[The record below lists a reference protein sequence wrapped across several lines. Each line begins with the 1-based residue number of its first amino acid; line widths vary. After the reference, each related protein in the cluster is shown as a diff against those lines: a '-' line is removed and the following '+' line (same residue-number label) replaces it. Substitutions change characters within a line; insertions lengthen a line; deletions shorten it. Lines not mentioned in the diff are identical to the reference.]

1 MSKSQDTRSF
11 VLRVDAAT
19 MEALEAWADDEFRSI
34 NGQLQWILAD
44 ALRRS
49 GRLPGRRRARSG
61 RGVAPEEVA
70 PVEAAPEGAAPEGA
84 ASDGSVSARAGAEG
98 AGANSAAPEGIA
110 SVEAALEKPAPAGT
124 GTENAVPEGTWP
136 TADKAKNE
144 AKNETKTRPKA
155 IDEES

>member
-1 MSKSQDTRSF
+1 MSKSQDTKSF
-11 VLRVDAAT
+11 MLRVDAAA

-98 AGANSAAPEGIA
+98 AGANSAAPEGTA

-124 GTENAVPEGTWP
+124 GTENAVPEGTCP
-136 TADKAKNE
+136 AADKAKSE
-144 AKNETKTRPKA
+144 AKNETQR
-155 IDEES
+155 SNR

>member
-11 VLRVDAAT
+11 VLRVDAAA

-84 ASDGSVSARAGAEG
+84 ASDGSVSARAGAKG

-136 TADKAKNE
+136 AADKAKSE
-144 AKNETKTRPKA
+144 AKNETQR
-155 IDEES
+155 SNR

>member
-61 RGVAPEEVA
+61 RGVAPKEVA

-98 AGANSAAPEGIA
+98 AGANSAAPEGTA

-136 TADKAKNE
+136 AADKAKSE
-144 AKNETKTRPKA
+144 AKNETQR
-155 IDEES
+155 SNR

>member
-61 RGVAPEEVA
+61 RGVAPEGAA
-70 PVEAAPEGAAPEGA
+70 PVEAASEKTAPAGSGTENAAPEGA
-84 ASDGSVSARAGAEG
+84 C
-98 AGANSAAPEGIA
+98 
-110 SVEAALEKPAPAGT
+110 PA
-124 GTENAVPEGTWP
+124 
-136 TADKAKNE
+136 ADKAKSE
-144 AKNETKTRPKA
+144 AKNETKR
-155 IDEES
+155 SNR

>member
-61 RGVAPEEVA
+61 RGVAPE
-70 PVEAAPEGAAPEGA
+70 GAAPE
-84 ASDGSVSARAGAEG
+84 
-98 AGANSAAPEGIA
+98 
-110 SVEAALEKPAPAGT
+110 EAALEKPAPAGS
-124 GTENAVPEGTWP
+124 GTENAAPEG
-136 TADKAKNE
+136 AG
-144 AKNETKTRPKA
+144 TKG
-155 IDEES
+155 SQNG

>member
-11 VLRVDAAT
+11 VLRVDAAA

-98 AGANSAAPEGIA
+98 AGANSAAPEGTA

-124 GTENAVPEGTWP
+124 GTEDAVPEGTWP
-136 TADKAKNE
+136 AADKAKSE
-144 AKNETKTRPKA
+144 AKNETQR
-155 IDEES
+155 SNR

>member
-11 VLRVDAAT
+11 VLRVDAVT

-61 RGVAPEEVA
+61 RGV
-70 PVEAAPEGAAPEGA
+70 APEGAAPEGA

-124 GTENAVPEGTWP
+124 GTENAVPEGTCP
-136 TADKAKNE
+136 AADKAKSE
-144 AKNETKTRPKA
+144 AKNETQR
-155 IDEES
+155 SNR

>member
-11 VLRVDAAT
+11 VLRVDAAA

-84 ASDGSVSARAGAEG
+84 ASDGSVSVRAGAEG
-98 AGANSAAPEGIA
+98 DGANSAAPEGIA

-136 TADKAKNE
+136 AADKAKSE
-144 AKNETKTRPKA
+144 AKNETQR
-155 IDEES
+155 SNR

>member
-11 VLRVDAAT
+11 MLRVDAAA

-49 GRLPGRRRARSG
+49 GRLPGRRRAPSG

-84 ASDGSVSARAGAEG
+84 ASDGSVSARAGA
-98 AGANSAAPEGIA
+98 NSAAPEGTA

-124 GTENAVPEGTWP
+124 GTENAVPEGTCP
-136 TADKAKNE
+136 AADKAKSE
-144 AKNETKTRPKA
+144 AKNETQR
-155 IDEES
+155 SNR

>member
-1 MSKSQDTRSF
+1 MSKSQDTKSF
-11 VLRVDAAT
+11 MLRVDAAA

-70 PVEAAPEGAAPEGA
+70 PIEAAPEGAAPEGT

-98 AGANSAAPEGIA
+98 AGANSAAPEGTA

-124 GTENAVPEGTWP
+124 GTENAVPEGTCP
-136 TADKAKNE
+136 AADKAKSE
-144 AKNETKTRPKA
+144 AKNETQR
-155 IDEES
+155 SNR

>member
-49 GRLPGRRRARSG
+49 GRVPGRRRARSG

-98 AGANSAAPEGIA
+98 AGANSAAPEGTA

-124 GTENAVPEGTWP
+124 GTENAVPEGTCP
-136 TADKAKNE
+136 AADKAKSE
-144 AKNETKTRPKA
+144 AKNETQR
-155 IDEES
+155 SNR

>member
-70 PVEAAPEGAAPEGA
+70 PVEAAPEGAAPEGT
-84 ASDGSVSARAGAEG
+84 
-98 AGANSAAPEGIA
+98 A

-124 GTENAVPEGTWP
+124 GTENAVPEGTCP
-136 TADKAKNE
+136 AADKAKNE
-144 AKNETKTRPKA
+144 TQRSNR
-155 IDEES
+155 

>member
-11 VLRVDAAT
+11 VLRVDAVT

-136 TADKAKNE
+136 AADKAKSE
-144 AKNETKTRPKA
+144 AKNETQR
-155 IDEES
+155 SNR

>member
-1 MSKSQDTRSF
+1 MPKSQDTRSF

-61 RGVAPEEVA
+61 RGVAPE
-70 PVEAAPEGAAPEGA
+70 GAAPE
-84 ASDGSVSARAGAEG
+84 
-98 AGANSAAPEGIA
+98 
-110 SVEAALEKPAPAGT
+110 EAALEKPAPAGT
-124 GTENAVPEGTWP
+124 GTENAVPEG
-136 TADKAKNE
+136 AG
-144 AKNETKTRPKA
+144 TKG
-155 IDEES
+155 SQNG

>member
-11 VLRVDAAT
+11 VLRVDAAA

-98 AGANSAAPEGIA
+98 AGANSAAPEGTA

-136 TADKAKNE
+136 AADKAKSE
-144 AKNETKTRPKA
+144 AKNETQR
-155 IDEES
+155 SNG

>member
-11 VLRVDAAT
+11 VLRVDAAA

-136 TADKAKNE
+136 AADKAKSE
-144 AKNETKTRPKA
+144 AKNATQR
-155 IDEES
+155 SNR

>member
-11 VLRVDAAT
+11 VLRVDAAA

-124 GTENAVPEGTWP
+124 GTENAVPEGTCSA
-136 TADKAKNE
+136 ADKAKSE
-144 AKNETKTRPKA
+144 AKNETQR
-155 IDEES
+155 SNR

>member
-61 RGVAPEEVA
+61 RGVAPEGAAPEEVA

-84 ASDGSVSARAGAEG
+84 ALSG
-98 AGANSAAPEGIA
+98 AGTENAAPEGA
-110 SVEAALEKPAPAGT
+110 RLAAG
-124 GTENAVPEGTWP
+124 
-136 TADKAKNE
+136 KAKKRDQNQS
-144 AKNETKTRPKA
+144 KKQ
-155 IDEES
+155 

>member
-11 VLRVDAAT
+11 VLRVDAVT

-70 PVEAAPEGAAPEGA
+70 PVEAATEGAAPEGA

-98 AGANSAAPEGIA
+98 AGANSAAPEGTA

-136 TADKAKNE
+136 AADKAKSE
-144 AKNETKTRPKA
+144 AKNETQR
-155 IDEES
+155 SNR

>member
-1 MSKSQDTRSF
+1 MSKNQDTRSF
-11 VLRVDAAT
+11 VLRVDAAA

-98 AGANSAAPEGIA
+98 AGANSAAPEGTA

-124 GTENAVPEGTWP
+124 GTENAVPEGTCP
-136 TADKAKNE
+136 AADKAKSE
-144 AKNETKTRPKA
+144 AKNETQR
-155 IDEES
+155 SNR

>member
-11 VLRVDAAT
+11 MLRVDAAA

-98 AGANSAAPEGIA
+98 AGANSAAPEGTA

-124 GTENAVPEGTWP
+124 GTENAVPEGTCP
-136 TADKAKNE
+136 AADKAKSE
-144 AKNETKTRPKA
+144 AKNETQR
-155 IDEES
+155 SNR

>member
-11 VLRVDAAT
+11 VLRVDAAA

-70 PVEAAPEGAAPEGA
+70 PVEAAPVEAAPEGAAPEGA

-98 AGANSAAPEGIA
+98 AGANSAAPEGTA

-136 TADKAKNE
+136 AADKAKSE
-144 AKNETKTRPKA
+144 AKNETQR
-155 IDEES
+155 SNR

>member
-11 VLRVDAAT
+11 VLRVDAAA

-98 AGANSAAPEGIA
+98 AGANSAAPEGTA

-124 GTENAVPEGTWP
+124 GTENAVPEGTCLA
-136 TADKAKNE
+136 ADKAKSE
-144 AKNETKTRPKA
+144 AKNETQR
-155 IDEES
+155 SNR

>member
-70 PVEAAPEGAAPEGA
+70 PVEAVPEGAAPEGA

-98 AGANSAAPEGIA
+98 AGANSAAPEGTA

-124 GTENAVPEGTWP
+124 GTENAVPEGTCP
-136 TADKAKNE
+136 AADKAKSE
-144 AKNETKTRPKA
+144 AKNETQR
-155 IDEES
+155 SNR

>member
-98 AGANSAAPEGIA
+98 AGANSAAPEGTA

-136 TADKAKNE
+136 AADKAKSE
-144 AKNETKTRPKA
+144 AKNETQR
-155 IDEES
+155 SNR

>member
-11 VLRVDAAT
+11 VLRVDAAA

-98 AGANSAAPEGIA
+98 AGANSAAPEGTA

-124 GTENAVPEGTWP
+124 GTENAVPEGTCP
-136 TADKAKNE
+136 AADKAKSE
-144 AKNETKTRPKA
+144 TKNETQR
-155 IDEES
+155 SNR

>member
-49 GRLPGRRRARSG
+49 GRLPGRRRARSD

-70 PVEAAPEGAAPEGA
+70 PVEAAPEGAAPEGT
-84 ASDGSVSARAGAEG
+84 
-98 AGANSAAPEGIA
+98 A

-124 GTENAVPEGTWP
+124 GTENAVPEGTCP
-136 TADKAKNE
+136 AADKAKSE
-144 AKNETKTRPKA
+144 AKNETQR
-155 IDEES
+155 SNR

>member
-11 VLRVDAAT
+11 VLRVDAAA

-136 TADKAKNE
+136 AADKAKSE
-144 AKNETKTRPKA
+144 AKNETQR
-155 IDEES
+155 SNR

>member
-61 RGVAPEEVA
+61 RGVAPEGA
-70 PVEAAPEGAAPEGA
+70 PSVEAASEKTAPAGSGTENAAPEGAGTK
-84 ASDGSVSARAGAEG
+84 GSRNG
-98 AGANSAAPEGIA
+98 
-110 SVEAALEKPAPAGT
+110 
-124 GTENAVPEGTWP
+124 
-136 TADKAKNE
+136 
-144 AKNETKTRPKA
+144 
-155 IDEES
+155 

>member
-11 VLRVDAAT
+11 VLRVDAVT

-70 PVEAAPEGAAPEGA
+70 PVEAAPEG
-84 ASDGSVSARAGAEG
+84 
-98 AGANSAAPEGIA
+98 IA

-136 TADKAKNE
+136 AADKAKSE
-144 AKNETKTRPKA
+144 AKNETQR
-155 IDEES
+155 SNR

>member
-136 TADKAKNE
+136 AADKAKSE
-144 AKNETKTRPKA
+144 AKNETQR
-155 IDEES
+155 SNR

>member
-1 MSKSQDTRSF
+1 MSKSQDTKSF
-11 VLRVDAAT
+11 MLRVDAAA

-84 ASDGSVSARAGAEG
+84 ASDGSVSARAGA
-98 AGANSAAPEGIA
+98 NSAAPEGTA

-136 TADKAKNE
+136 AADKAKSE
-144 AKNETKTRPKA
+144 AKNETQR
-155 IDEES
+155 SNR

>member
-1 MSKSQDTRSF
+1 MSKSQDTKSF
-11 VLRVDAAT
+11 MLRVDAAA

-98 AGANSAAPEGIA
+98 AGANSAAPEGTA

-136 TADKAKNE
+136 AADKAKSE
-144 AKNETKTRPKA
+144 AKNETQR
-155 IDEES
+155 SNR

>member
-11 VLRVDAAT
+11 VLRVDAAA

-61 RGVAPEEVA
+61 RGV
-70 PVEAAPEGAAPEGA
+70 APEGAAPEGA

-124 GTENAVPEGTWP
+124 GTENAVPEGTCP
-136 TADKAKNE
+136 AADKAKSE
-144 AKNETKTRPKA
+144 AKNETQR
-155 IDEES
+155 SNR

>member
-11 VLRVDAAT
+11 VLRVDAAA

-70 PVEAAPEGAAPEGA
+70 PVEAAPVEAAPEGAAPEGA

-98 AGANSAAPEGIA
+98 AGANSAAPEGTA

-124 GTENAVPEGTWP
+124 GTENAVPEGTCP
-136 TADKAKNE
+136 AADKAKSE
-144 AKNETKTRPKA
+144 AKNETQR
-155 IDEES
+155 SNR

>member
-19 MEALEAWADDEFRSI
+19 METLEAWADDEFRSI

-98 AGANSAAPEGIA
+98 AGANSAAPEGTA

-124 GTENAVPEGTWP
+124 GTENAVPEGTCP
-136 TADKAKNE
+136 AADKAKSE
-144 AKNETKTRPKA
+144 AKNETQR
-155 IDEES
+155 SNR

>member
-11 VLRVDAAT
+11 VLRVDAAA

-98 AGANSAAPEGIA
+98 AGANSAVPEGIA

-124 GTENAVPEGTWP
+124 GTENAVPEGTCP
-136 TADKAKNE
+136 AADKAKSE
-144 AKNETKTRPKA
+144 AKNETQR
-155 IDEES
+155 SNR

>member
-19 MEALEAWADDEFRSI
+19 MEVLEAWADDEFRSI

-98 AGANSAAPEGIA
+98 AGANSAAPEGTA

-136 TADKAKNE
+136 AADKAKSE
-144 AKNETKTRPKA
+144 AKNETQR
-155 IDEES
+155 SNR

>member
-11 VLRVDAAT
+11 VLRVDAAA

-98 AGANSAAPEGIA
+98 AGANSAAPEGTA

-124 GTENAVPEGTWP
+124 GTENAVPEGTCP
-136 TADKAKNE
+136 AADKAKSE
-144 AKNETKTRPKA
+144 AKNETQR
-155 IDEES
+155 SNR

>member
-1 MSKSQDTRSF
+1 MSKNQDTRSF

-61 RGVAPEEVA
+61 RGVAPEGAA
-70 PVEAAPEGAAPEGA
+70 PVEAAPG
-84 ASDGSVSARAGAEG
+84 GSVSIGAGAEE
-98 AGANSAAPEGIA
+98 AGANSAP
-110 SVEAALEKPAPAGT
+110 SVEAALSGS
-124 GTENAVPEGTWP
+124 GTENAVPEGARP
-136 TADKAKNE
+136 AADKAKSE
-144 AKNETKTRPKA
+144 AKNQTKTRPK
-155 IDEES
+155 SNR